1 MASLRKRGKTW
12 YVRHRD
18 ANGKQI
24 ETKAGPDKSVA
35 QRIANGKYTGWA
47 ADLTEDQL
55 VAVLWAIGE
64 YGRRSQW
71 VLECLDRH
79 ADEFYP
85 AYGLLRA
92 RLGLELLS
100 AMADRQR
107 FSTAQVIE
115 RVQAVVREWRTTLGE
130 PQE

>member
-1 MASLRKRGKTW
+1 MAEP
-12 YVRHRD
+12 
-18 ANGKQI
+18 A
-24 ETKAGPDKSVA
+24 PDDLPAFTEAFRQK
-35 QRIANGKYTGWA
+35 IALGKYTGWA

-55 VAVLWAIGE
+55 VGVLWAVGE
-64 YGRRSQW
+64 FGRRSQW

-85 AYGLLRA
+85 AHGLPRA

-107 FSTAQVIE
+107 FTTADVIE
-115 RVQAVVREWRTTLGE
+115 RVQAVLRAWRAASGE
-130 PQE
+130 PQD

>member
-1 MASLRKRGKTW
+1 MFGDGGRT
-12 YVRHRD
+12 
-18 ANGKQI
+18 NGG
-24 ETKAGPDKSVA
+24 TGTSVDGPPAFTDEFRR
-35 QRIANGKYTGWA
+35 RIALGKYTGWA

-55 VAVLWAIGE
+55 VAVLWAVGE

-71 VLECLDRH
+71 ILECLDRH

-85 AYGLLRA
+85 AYGLPRA

-107 FSTAQVIE
+107 FTAEQVVE
-115 RVQAVVREWRTTLGE
+115 RVRAVLRQWRAALGE
-130 PQE
+130 PQD

>member
-1 MASLRKRGKTW
+1 MAEPEPAL
-12 YVRHRD
+12 D
-18 ANGKQI
+18 
-24 ETKAGPDKSVA
+24 GPPAFTDEFRR
-35 QRIANGKYTGWA
+35 RIAFGKYTGWA

-55 VAVLWAIGE
+55 VAVLWAVGE

-85 AYGLLRA
+85 AYGLPRA

-100 AMADRQR
+100 AMADRQP
-107 FSTAQVIE
+107 FTVEQVVE
-115 RVQAVVREWRTTLGE
+115 RVRAVLRQWRAALGE
-130 PQE
+130 PQD